1 MPCFGVPESTSA
13 GRLASPRGAC
23 YLRDKAREAAGG
35 KMRVAVTFIV
45 AVSAL
50 LNAVAAAPAQTKLTL
65 GYGSAS
71 AWIGSFVAAD
81 KGIFAKHGLDVTM
94 KFVPSAA
101 TQPAAIT
108 AGSLDI
114 GTFNAPLLLLADEG
128 GLDLR
133 IVAGGTSEQGQDK
146 EMGRV
151 MAREDSDIKS
161 AQDFRGRRIGIPGR
175 NSILHVSLMKWLKVN
190 GVDPSQESFVEIG
203 MPQLSDMLKS
213 GQIDGAVSVEPFAGQ
228 IEKNK
233 TGYRLSLLTADF
245 AFYAMSRASIEKNPE
260 AVAAFRASIQ
270 EAAEYANTH
279 PDEARR
285 AQIAFLKLPEAVAMA
300 TDLPVYAPVVPSAE
314 VQFWL
319 DACKDLGVTNGTLT
333 VEDVLAK

>member
-1 MPCFGVPESTSA
+1 M
-13 GRLASPRGAC
+13 RG
-23 YLRDKAREAAGG
+23 
-35 KMRVAVTFIV
+35 AVTFIV

-50 LNAVAAAPAQTKLTL
+50 LTSLSAATAQTKLTL

-71 AWIGSFVAAD
+71 AWIASFVAAD
-81 KGIFAKHGLDVTM
+81 KGIFAKQGLDVTM
-94 KFVPSAA
+94 RFVPSAA

-133 IVAGGTSEQGQDK
+133 IVAGGTSEQGKDK
-146 EMGRV
+146 GMGRV
-151 MAREDSDIKS
+151 MAREGSGIKS
-161 AQDFRGRRIGIPGR
+161 AQGFRGRRIGIPGR
-175 NSILHVSLMKWLKVN
+175 NSILHVSLMKWLKDN
-190 GVDPSQESFVEIG
+190 GVDPNQEIFVEIG

-233 TGYRLSLLTADF
+233 TGYRVSLLTADF
-245 AFYAMSRASIEKNPE
+245 AFYAMSRAFIEKNPR
-260 AVAAFRASIQ
+260 ALAAFRASIA
-270 EAAEYANTH
+270 EAAAYANTH

-285 AQIAFLKLPEAVAMA
+285 TQVTFLKLPEAVAMQ
-300 TDLPVYAPVVPSAE
+300 TDLPVYSPVVTAAE
-314 VQFWL
+314 VAFWL
-319 DACKDLGVTNGTLT
+319 DACKDLGVTKGTLT
-333 VEDVLAK
+333 VNDVLAK

>member
-1 MPCFGVPESTSA
+1 MRGGATVI
-13 GRLASPRGAC
+13 LA
-23 YLRDKAREAAGG
+23 
-35 KMRVAVTFIV
+35 I
-45 AVSAL
+45 SAL
-50 LNAVAAAPAQTKLTL
+50 LASVSTAPAQTKLIL

-71 AWIGSFVAAD
+71 AWIASFVAAD
-81 KGIFAKHGLDVTM
+81 EGIFAKHGLDVTM

-114 GTFNAPLLLLADEG
+114 DTFNAPLLLLADEG

-133 IVAGGTSEQGQDK
+133 IVAGGTSEQGKDK

-151 MAREDSDIKS
+151 MAREDSGIKS

-175 NSILHVSLMKWLKVN
+175 NSILHVSLMKWLKDN

-233 TGYRLSLLTADF
+233 TGYRVSLLTADL
-245 AFYAMSRASIEKNPE
+245 AFYAMSRALIEKNPE
-260 AVAAFRASIQ
+260 AVAAFRASVK

-285 AQIAFLKLPEAVAMA
+285 TQVTFLKLPEPVAMA
-300 TDLPVYAPVVPSAE
+300 TDLPVYSPVVTAAE

-319 DACKDLGVTNGTLT
+319 DACKDLGVTKGTLT
-333 VEDVLAK
+333 VDDVLAK

>member
-1 MPCFGVPESTSA
+1 M
-13 GRLASPRGAC
+13 RGA
-23 YLRDKAREAAGG
+23 
-35 KMRVAVTFIV
+35 VAFIV

-50 LNAVAAAPAQTKLTL
+50 LTSLSIASAQTKLTL

-71 AWIGSFVAAD
+71 AWIASFVAAD

-94 KFVPSAA
+94 RFVPSAA

-133 IVAGGTSEQGQDK
+133 IVAGGTSEQGKDK

-151 MAREDSDIKS
+151 MARENSGIKT

-175 NSILHVSLMKWLKVN
+175 NSILHVSLMKWLKDH
-190 GVDPSQESFVEIG
+190 GVDPNQESFVEIG

-233 TGYRLSLLTADF
+233 TGYRISLLTADF
-245 AFYAMSRASIEKNPE
+245 AFYAMSRAFIEKNPQTL
-260 AVAAFRASIQ
+260 AAFRASIK
-270 EAAEYANTH
+270 EAAEYANMH

-285 AQIAFLKLPEAVAMA
+285 TQITFLKLPEAVAMA
-300 TDLPVYAPVVPSAE
+300 TDLPVYSPVVPATE

-319 DACKDLGVTNGTLT
+319 DACKDLGVTKGTLT
-333 VEDVLAK
+333 VDDVLAK

>member
-1 MPCFGVPESTSA
+1 M
-13 GRLASPRGAC
+13 RGAV
-23 YLRDKAREAAGG
+23 AFIAA
-35 KMRVAVTFIV
+35 VA
-45 AVSAL
+45 AL
-50 LNAVAAAPAQTKLTL
+50 LNSFSIASAQTKLTL

-71 AWIGSFVAAD
+71 AWIASFVAAD
-81 KGIFAKHGLDVTM
+81 KGIFAKHGLDVAM
-94 KFVPSAA
+94 RFVPSAA

-133 IVAGGTSEQGQDK
+133 IVAGGTSEQGKDK

-151 MAREDSDIKS
+151 MARADSGIKT

-175 NSILHVSLMKWLKVN
+175 NSILHVSLMKWLKDN

-233 TGYRLSLLTADF
+233 TGYRVSLLTADF
-245 AFYAMSRASIEKNPE
+245 AFYAMSRALIEKDPP
-260 AVAAFRASIQ
+260 AVAAFRASIK
-270 EAAEYANTH
+270 EAADYANAH

-285 AQIAFLKLPEAVAMA
+285 AQITFLKLPEPVAMA
-300 TDLPVYAPVVPSAE
+300 TDLPVYSPVVSAAE

-319 DACKDLGVTNGTLT
+319 DACKDLGVTKGTLA
-333 VEDVLAK
+333 VGDVLAR

>member
-1 MPCFGVPESTSA
+1 M
-13 GRLASPRGAC
+13 L
-23 YLRDKAREAAGG
+23 
-35 KMRVAVTFIV
+35 
-45 AVSAL
+45 
-50 LNAVAAAPAQTKLTL
+50 AVAALAASLTAAQAQTKLTL

-71 AWIGSFVAAD
+71 AWIASFVAAD
-81 KGIFAKHGLDVTM
+81 QGIFAKHGLDVAM

-133 IVAGGTSEQGQDK
+133 IVAGGTSEQGKDK

-151 MAREDSDIKS
+151 MAREDSAIKS

-175 NSILHVSLMKWLKVN
+175 NSILHVSLMKWLKDN
-190 GVDPSQESFVEIG
+190 GVDPNQESFVEIG

-233 TGYRLSLLTADF
+233 TGYRVSLLTADF
-245 AFYAMSRASIEKNPE
+245 AFYAMSRALIAKDPQT
-260 AVAAFRASIQ
+260 VAAFRASIK
-270 EAAEYANTH
+270 EGAEYANAH
-279 PDEARR
+279 PGEARR
-285 AQIAFLKLPEAVAMA
+285 TQITFLKLPEPVAMA
-300 TDLPVYAPVVPSAE
+300 TDLPVYSPAVTAGE

-319 DACKDLGVTNGTLT
+319 DACKDLGVTKGTLT
-333 VEDVLAK
+333 VDDVLAK

>member
-1 MPCFGVPESTSA
+1 
-13 GRLASPRGAC
+13 
-23 YLRDKAREAAGG
+23 
-35 KMRVAVTFIV
+35 MRVGRRVMLAV
-45 AVSAL
+45 AVL
-50 LNAVAAAPAQTKLTL
+50 VASLATAQAQTKLTL

-71 AWIGSFVAAD
+71 AWIASFVAAD

-133 IVAGGTSEQGQDK
+133 IVAGGTSEQGKGK

-151 MAREDSDIKS
+151 MAREESGIKT
-161 AQDFRGRRIGIPGR
+161 AQDFRGHRIGIPGR
-175 NSILHVSLMKWLKVN
+175 NSILHVSLMRWLKDN

-213 GQIDGAVSVEPFAGQ
+213 GQIDGAVSVEPFASQ

-233 TGYRLSLLTADF
+233 TGYRVSLLTADF
-245 AFYAMSRASIEKNPE
+245 AFYAMSRTSIEKNPQ
-260 AVAAFRASIQ
+260 AVAAFRAAIN
-270 EAAEYANTH
+270 EAADYANTH

-285 AQIAFLKLPEAVAMA
+285 TQITFLKLPEPVAMA
-300 TDLPVYAPVVPSAE
+300 TDLPVYSPVVTAAE

-319 DACKDLGVTNGTLT
+319 DACKDLGVTKGTLT
-333 VEDVLAK
+333 VDDVSAK